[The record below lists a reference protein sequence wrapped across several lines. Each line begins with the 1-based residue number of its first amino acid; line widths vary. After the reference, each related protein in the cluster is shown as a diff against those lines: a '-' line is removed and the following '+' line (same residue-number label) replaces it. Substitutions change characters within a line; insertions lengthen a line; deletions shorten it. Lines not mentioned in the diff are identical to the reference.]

1 MIHLKVCH
9 LTSVHPTEDIRIF
22 VKECSYLSEA
32 GFDVNLIVGN
42 SESYVKNGVNIVG
55 APVESTNRYVR
66 MINGPRSVYQKALEL
81 DADVYHFHDP
91 ELLPIGL
98 LLKSK
103 GKKVI
108 YDVHED
114 VPQQVLSK
122 QWIPKPLRKL
132 VSRMVEGLERFASK
146 RFDAVVTATPTIN
159 ERFLTYQQ
167 NSVIIHNF
175 PIMNEL
181 IGEDSADVTREMNR
195 NKIVYIGGI
204 TRLRGIEE
212 MVRSMDELNQES
224 DHPITLHLAGAFAP
238 ASLQDEME
246 KLDGWKHVNFEGYLN
261 RQEVASLLNTSYA
274 GLVILHPEPRYIVS
288 YPIKL
293 FEYMSAGMPV
303 IASDFPL
310 WRGIVEDAECG
321 ICVDPLD
328 PIAIADA
335 VKYLVDHPDE
345 ARAMGE
351 SGRRAVMNKYNW
363 EQESIRLVEL
373 YNNL

>member
-1 MIHLKVCH
+1 MKVCH

-32 GFDVNLIVGN
+32 GFDVSLVVGN
-42 SESYVKNGVNIVG
+42 SESYTKNGVDIIG
-55 APVESTNRYVR
+55 APVRSSNRYLR
-66 MINGPRSVYQKALEL
+66 MLKGPQSVYKKALEV

-91 ELLPIGL
+91 ELLPVGL

-132 VSRMVEGLERFASK
+132 VSRMVEGLERYASN

-167 NSVIIHNF
+167 NSVTIHNF

-181 IGEDSADVTREMNR
+181 IGEGSADAVKPMDK

-212 MVRSMDELNQES
+212 MVRSMEELNKDTASS
-224 DHPITLHLAGAFAP
+224 DVTLHLAGAFAP
-238 ASLQDEME
+238 PSLQEEME
-246 KLDGWKHVNFEGYLN
+246 QLEGWKHVNFEGYLN
-261 RQEVASLLNTSYA
+261 RKEVSDLLNTSSV
-274 GLVILHPEPRYIVS
+274 GLVILHPEPRYVVS

-293 FEYMSAGMPV
+293 FEYMSAGLPV

-310 WRGIVEDAECG
+310 WRGIVEDAQCG
-321 ICVDPLD
+321 ICVDPMS
-328 PIAIADA
+328 PGEIADA
-335 VKYLVDHPDE
+335 VRYLLNNKEE
-345 ARAMGE
+345 ARKMGE
-351 SGRRAVMNKYNW
+351 NGRKAIMNKYNW
-363 EQESIRLVEL
+363 EQESVRLVEL
-373 YNNL
+373 YKSL

>member
-1 MIHLKVCH
+1 LKVCH

-32 GFDVNLIVGN
+32 GFDVSLVVGN
-42 SESYVKNGVNIVG
+42 SESYTKNGVDIKG
-55 APVESTNRYVR
+55 APVKSSNRYLR
-66 MINGPRSVYQKALEL
+66 MIKGPQSVYKKALEV
-81 DADVYHFHDP
+81 DSDVYHFHDP
-91 ELLPIGL
+91 ELLPVGL

-132 VSRMVEGLERFASK
+132 VSRMVEGLERYASN

-167 NSVIIHNF
+167 NSVTIHNF

-181 IGEDSADVTREMNR
+181 IGEGSADAVKPMDK

-212 MVRSMDELNQES
+212 MVRSMEKLNKDTASS
-224 DHPITLHLAGAFAP
+224 DVTLHLAGAFAP
-238 ASLQDEME
+238 PSLQKEME
-246 KLDGWKHVNFEGYLN
+246 QLKGWNHVNFEGYLN
-261 RQEVASLLNTSYA
+261 RKEVSDLLNTSSV
-274 GLVILHPEPRYIVS
+274 GLVILHPEPRYVVS

-293 FEYMSAGMPV
+293 FEYMSAGLPV

-310 WRGIVEDAECG
+310 WRGIVEDAQCG
-321 ICVDPLD
+321 ICVDPMS
-328 PIAIADA
+328 PGEIADA
-335 VKYLVDHPDE
+335 VRYLLNNKEE
-345 ARAMGE
+345 ARKMGE
-351 SGRRAVMNKYNW
+351 NGRKAIMNKYNW
-363 EQESIRLVEL
+363 EQESVRLVEL
-373 YNNL
+373 YKSL

>member
-1 MIHLKVCH
+1 LKVCH

-22 VKECSYLSEA
+22 VKECSYLSDA
-32 GFDVNLIVGN
+32 GFDVSLVVGN
-42 SESYVKNGVNIVG
+42 SESYTKNGVDIIG
-55 APVESTNRYVR
+55 APVNTSNRYLR
-66 MINGPRSVYQKALEL
+66 MIKGPQSVYKKALEV

-91 ELLPIGL
+91 ELLPVGL

-132 VSRMVEGLERFASK
+132 VSRMVEGLERYASN

-167 NSVIIHNF
+167 NSVTIHNF

-181 IGEDSADVTREMNR
+181 IGEGSADAVKPMDK

-212 MVRSMDELNQES
+212 MVRSMEELNKDTVSS
-224 DHPITLHLAGAFAP
+224 DVTLHLAGAFAP
-238 ASLQDEME
+238 PSLQKEME
-246 KLDGWKHVNFEGYLN
+246 QLKGWNHVNFEGYLN
-261 RQEVASLLNTSYA
+261 RKEVSDLLNTSSV
-274 GLVILHPEPRYIVS
+274 GLVILHPEPRYVVS

-293 FEYMSAGMPV
+293 FEYMSAGLPV

-310 WRGIVEDAECG
+310 WRGIVEDAQCG
-321 ICVDPLD
+321 ICVDPMS
-328 PIAIADA
+328 PGEIADA
-335 VKYLVDHPDE
+335 VRYLLNNKEE
-345 ARAMGE
+345 ARKMGE
-351 SGRRAVMNKYNW
+351 NGRKAIMNKYNW
-363 EQESIRLVEL
+363 EQESVRLVEL
-373 YNNL
+373 YKSL

>member
-1 MIHLKVCH
+1 LKVCH

-32 GFDVNLIVGN
+32 GFDVSLVVGN
-42 SESYVKNGVNIVG
+42 SESYSKNGVNIIG
-55 APVESTNRYVR
+55 APVKSSNRYLR
-66 MINGPRSVYQKALEL
+66 MIKGPQSVYKKALEV

-91 ELLPIGL
+91 ELLPVGL

-132 VSRMVEGLERFASK
+132 VSRMVEGLERYASN

-167 NSVIIHNF
+167 NSVTIHNF

-181 IGEDSADVTREMNR
+181 IGEGSAEAVKPMDK

-212 MVRSMDELNQES
+212 MVRSMEKLNKDTASS
-224 DHPITLHLAGAFAP
+224 DVTLHLAGAFAP
-238 ASLQDEME
+238 PSLQKEME
-246 KLDGWKHVNFEGYLN
+246 QLEGWNHVNFEGYLN
-261 RQEVASLLNTSYA
+261 RKEVSDLLNTSSV
-274 GLVILHPEPRYIVS
+274 GLVILHPEPRYVVS

-293 FEYMSAGMPV
+293 FEYMSAGLPV

-310 WRGIVEDAECG
+310 WRGIVEDAQCG
-321 ICVDPLD
+321 ICVDPMS
-328 PIAIADA
+328 PGEIADA
-335 VKYLVDHPDE
+335 VRYLLNNKEE
-345 ARAMGE
+345 ARKMGE
-351 SGRRAVMNKYNW
+351 NGRKAIMNKYNW
-363 EQESIRLVEL
+363 EQESVRLVEL
-373 YNNL
+373 YKSL